1 MQEKRAMGRPKAT
14 PTRNLQT
21 IFSRFATQ
29 IQENARESARLGT
42 RFNQLQTG
50 LARRRRDLETVSRQ
64 GAAELAPLLEL
75 SVEAY
80 SRVSR
85 HLIACV
91 DDLLSLGEQTLGR
104 VLEVPSDTPQALP
117 QLADIPRIALRGRP
131 GETIEA
137 EFVIQNDFDFPV
149 SFQLRCPSEGAQER
163 STLEQSAQAPAKY
176 LLSFTPQTA
185 HLAPD
190 SHSVVR
196 LCAQLA
202 ADITPDVYLVQ
213 VAIDGLAGA
222 QERTESKCFCVELQV
237 AA

>member
-1 MQEKRAMGRPKAT
+1 MQEKRTMERPQT
-14 PTRNLQT
+14 PPTQNLQT
-21 IFSRFATQ
+21 IFSRFAMQ
-29 IQENARESARLGT
+29 IQENARESARLGA
-42 RFNQLQTG
+42 RFNQLQAG
-50 LARRRRDLETVSRQ
+50 LARRRRELEAASRQ
-64 GAAELAPLLEL
+64 RAAELAPMLEL

-104 VLEVPSDTPQALP
+104 VLEVPAESPQALP
-117 QLADIPRIALRGRP
+117 KLADIPRIALQGRP
-131 GETIEA
+131 GETVEA

-149 SFQLRCPSEGAQER
+149 SFQLRCLSDEALGQD
-163 STLEQSAQAPAKY
+163 TGVPARY
-176 LLSFTPQTA
+176 LLSFTPETA

-196 LCAQLA
+196 LRAQLA
-202 ADITPDVYLVQ
+202 ADIEPDVYLAQ
-213 VAIDGLAGA
+213 VIIDGLAGA
-222 QERTESKCFCVELQV
+222 QENTQSKRFCVELQV